1 MPAVVVPALAQT
13 DPALW
18 SVAAAGIA
26 IVFAIG
32 SSLHRRRGR
41 HRR

>member
-1 MPAVVVPALAQT
+1 MPVVEALAQT
-13 DPALW
+13 DPVLW
-18 SVAAAGIA
+18 SAAAVGIA
-26 IVFAIG
+26 ILFAIG